1 MSDSLSDTVRC
12 AVAQH
17 LDVPS
22 AGVRPTDRFER
33 DLGLRPLDVFS
44 IALRL
49 EEMENVELPIDE
61 LDALHKVADL
71 TALLRT
77 ALESG
82 NHVANDNGKAWRRA
96 RARRPRPMLRMV
108 LGIR

>member
-17 LDVPS
+17 LDIGS
-22 AGVRPTDRFER
+22 GEVRPAHRFE
-33 DLGLRPLDVFS
+33 DLGLHPLDVVQ

-49 EEMENVELPIDE
+49 EEVENVELPIDE
-61 LDALHKVADL
+61 LDAVHKVADL

-77 ALESG
+77 VITNDDHA
-82 NHVANDNGKAWRRA
+82 ANDNGVRRLHR
-96 RARRPRPMLRMV
+96 RARRPKPVLR
-108 LGIR
+108 LYIGGA